1 MAYEFEGVR
10 YGKLRDMQ
18 EARRARYVQ
27 SCLRKD

>member
-1 MAYEFEGVR
+1 MAYEFEGVQ

-18 EARRARYVQ
+18 EARRLGTC